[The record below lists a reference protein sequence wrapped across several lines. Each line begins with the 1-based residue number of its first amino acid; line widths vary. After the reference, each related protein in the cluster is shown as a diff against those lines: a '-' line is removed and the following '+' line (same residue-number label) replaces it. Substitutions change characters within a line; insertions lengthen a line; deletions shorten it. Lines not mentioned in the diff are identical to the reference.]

1 MFLTVSRAHYGF
13 EPKRLPDHPPTKV
26 LTHDRCWRGALG
38 PHENPC
44 APRPRRLQL
53 GTAMNDSL
61 DLHEITTVVAVAL
74 SDFENGADERGWWP
88 VLALTDEAHP
98 IVFECNLN

>member
-1 MFLTVSRAHYGF
+1 MTAAGAEPLARMKTPALT
-13 EPKRLPDHPPTKV
+13 LP
-26 LTHDRCWRGALG
+26 G
-38 PHENPC
+38 PDM
-44 APRPRRLQL
+44 LQV

-74 SDFENGADERGWWP
+74 DDSENGADERGWWP

>member
-1 MFLTVSRAHYGF
+1 MAASRRA
-13 EPKRLPDHPPTKV
+13 LPRSTSDESTPYDSQ
-26 LTHDRCWRGALG
+26 LARALG
-38 PHENPC
+38 PHEDPC
-44 APRPRRLQL
+44 AHTPRLRRH
-53 GTAMNDSL
+53 GRTAMKDSL

-74 SDFENGADERGWWP
+74 AESENGADERGWWP

>member
-1 MFLTVSRAHYGF
+1 MH
-13 EPKRLPDHPPTKV
+13 EPP
-26 LTHDRCWRGALG
+26 
-38 PHENPC
+38 
-44 APRPRRLQL
+44 
-53 GTAMNDSL
+53 

>member
-1 MFLTVSRAHYGF
+1 MRPRTTASSRSA
-13 EPKRLPDHPPTKV
+13 LPDQPPTKV
-26 LTHDRCWRGALG
+26 LTHDRCRRGAPG

-44 APRPRRLQL
+44 AHAPPPRHLQV

-74 SDFENGADERGWWP
+74 DDSENGADERGWWP

-98 IVFECNLN
+98 IVLE

>member
-1 MFLTVSRAHYGF
+1 MSHAHDGF
-13 EPKRLPDHPPTKV
+13 ASKRPPPDHPPTKV
-26 LTHDRCWRGALG
+26 LTYDCCCRGALG
-38 PHENPC
+38 PHENLC
-44 APRPRRLQL
+44 ALAP
-53 GTAMNDSL
+53 MSDSP